1 MEKTL
6 VGRGYIP
13 KGCIAIDAKTGQ
25 DMDLGER
32 AYHIVKDIYR
42 KPLTYKSDKGR
53 EYKQDREVIDVVDML
68 SGRKYTVEFKPGN
81 LVDDPE
87 VIKAYETESD
97 FMAEA
102 EEFMAKIKDRVP
114 KGCGFSL
121 MMVASQDKGPE
132 RRTTG
137 LLLGYPGQIADSVS
151 KYLAEN
157 PNIAG
162 LIGAA
167 ALAARFSK
175 K

>member
-1 MEKTL
+1 MGKTI
-6 VGRGYIP
+6 VGRGYTP
-13 KGCIAIDAKTGQ
+13 KGCIAMDAKTS
-25 DMDLGER
+25 MSVDLGDR
-32 AYHIVKDIYR
+32 TYHIVRDIY
-42 KPLTYKSDKGR
+42 TQAITVKSDKGR
-53 EYKQDREVIDVVDML
+53 EYKLDREVIDVIDML

-87 VIKAYETESD
+87 VVKAYEDNSD

-121 MMVASQDKGPE
+121 MMIASQDKGSE

-137 LLLGYPGQIADSVS
+137 LLLGYPEQIADSVNR
-151 KYLAEN
+151 YLAEN
-157 PNIAG
+157 PKIAG